1 MKDSVI
7 ITIPSHPK
15 YLCVVRAAAARIA
28 ETGGFSDA
36 ARDEITRGIDEACSN
51 VIKYAYK
58 GENTKRIVVK
68 FKVTENQFKVTIDDT
83 GIKADVEVLKG
94 RNLDD
99 VRPGGLGMHLIKRA
113 FDISSFDK
121 KKKKGNRLTLIRHI
135 KEKNGDRDR
144 GL

>member
-28 ETGGFSDA
+28 EGSGFSDA
-36 ARDEITRGIDEACSN
+36 ATDEIILGLDEACSN
-51 VIKYAYK
+51 VIKYAYR

-68 FKVTENQFKVTIDDT
+68 FKITKKQFKVTVDDT
-83 GIKADVEVLKG
+83 GIKADLKVLRG

-99 VRPGGLGMHLIKRA
+99 LKPGGLGMHLIKRA
-113 FDISSFDK
+113 FDMFSLDE

-135 KEKNGDRDR
+135 KEKNGD
-144 GL
+144 